1 MKKQYVFLGMIIIIL
16 YIFYL
21 ILSKSYYEYKI
32 NSHIDS
38 INAINNEIKNDILKA
53 KEIIEYKS
61 SKAYK
66 NKILKEQQSFKNK
79 WETVIYITTKSKY
92 DKFTKTIQ
100 NYKEINKNVWIKK
113 INNNIEGMTIYQ
125 KWLYFIFKKDTY

>member
-79 WETVIYITTKSKY
+79 
-92 DKFTKTIQ
+92 
-100 NYKEINKNVWIKK
+100 
-113 INNNIEGMTIYQ
+113 
-125 KWLYFIFKKDTY
+125 